1 MAHSTQC
8 FLPKFS
14 PLSEGPK
21 GPMSMRMRMS
31 SPETT
36 QLISAWHEG
45 QLDAL
50 LQTTWALVLYRYTG
64 SGDICFGFQQPAAG
78 DFATH
83 SSDSASICTCRL
95 SVSEDDS
102 IRGLLEKAKG
112 QSDLVNSAEKCGTP
126 SVVNKS
132 FRLYNTML
140 MIQNCR
146 ETIRISTD
154 IPVQPVAATALPDEV
169 NWM

>member
-8 FLPKFS
+8 FLPKFG
-14 PLSEGPK
+14 PLCEGPK
-21 GPMSMRMRMS
+21 QPMSMRTRTS
-31 SPETT
+31 SSVTT
-36 QLISAWHEG
+36 QLISAWQDG

-64 SGDICFGFQQPAAG
+64 SGDICFGYQHPTAD
-78 DFATH
+78 DFAT
-83 SSDSASICTCRL
+83 ICTCRL

-112 QSDLVNSAEKCGTP
+112 QSDLTNSAEKCGTS
-126 SVVNKS
+126 SVVTGN
-132 FRLYNTML
+132 FRLYNTLM

-146 ETIRISTD
+146 ETTRTSTD
-154 IPVQPVAATALPDEV
+154 TPAQRIAAIPLPDKV
-169 NWM
+169 NCMP